1 MGKKRIVVPR
11 YSGKYQDQ
19 GYQGFTGSNFFEH
32 LESQHDPIRQNMQKS
47 QALLDSNEELRNN
60 LQEASD
66 EIDRQEAE
74 NQAHIDALNKK
85 AEEEELAPANA
96 IEAEAKATFEPEK
109 YKGLKDITAKI
120 QELEDLNVPGKRE
133 RDYKTATE
141 DTSILEY
148 PLDYLKEAVIGKA
161 YGAAEF
167 VSHNSSYMTP
177 KQLQELEQLRAK
189 KQTIIRPIVEARLKR
204 NHELVDRIDKEAER
218 WGTFGVGYEAR
229 NLQTANNLAWTERD
243 ELESALEDKN
253 NIFNGFFGHTGNKI
267 KSLLSV
273 GIIPAIDQ
281 FKVAN
286 IMEKQR
292 AGELLTPTEQ
302 TILDAGAYKQDTQKS
317 LGEKGFYS
325 QLGEGLETSV
335 ELGAS
340 MSLSG
345 LATKGAKAAALE
357 ALNVGA
363 ANSFR
368 NLAIKGAINTVDLGA
383 KVAMS
388 PFTYNT
394 YAQKFTSPMVVTQDA
409 NGKEVVLTSK
419 EQKKTFEN
427 DSANAT
433 AVKTQELNAL
443 QKKGEGKSKRAAEI
457 QEELNQ
463 IFDSVNRIYEVDEKG
478 NSTGEIGED
487 VTKWNAAVYAGTESA
502 KEIFSEMFVGH
513 AAGRIGHTA
522 KMKAVGTK
530 LEAFINGVGKILDKV
545 PSIATTKVGKIT
557 SALGYHTNFN
567 EVFQSV
573 PEEFMEEIFTGAVP
587 TYNAEKGEYNMKDY
601 YKQLEQF
608 KDPNFYA
615 QIAAST
621 FLMGGIPATL
631 AAAQHKYNYSKS
643 SDYKAAYDAQKKSM
657 EDLGDFYN
665 KLDKNITDKDLAN
678 SITMRAG
685 NTLYSVPEYEG
696 KVADLRNKGKETEA
710 KRLESMAF
718 QNLAAQAL
726 RTDSLDQFELAM
738 KRMSKNG
745 GLHADTVANVQE
757 ALATTIPAMR
767 DVEFRYSE
775 RPNYEDIQKLATNDQ
790 IHNLDRRQYKEAIAQ
805 TQKEI
810 NDKVDKLREQGHV
823 PASFDVNAHMLNKE
837 LEATPYVTEAGP
849 IEKIPSIVSSVV
861 GEDIDRLVELE
872 AGLAITNE
880 HALKNAENLA
890 YQTNRKNLPAIKA
903 EIKKAKEEAI
913 DAQPQSVRTVED
925 ADKLVRDLVE
935 ATNGETVKI
944 TLVDG
949 TLIVEITNNVTGEVR
964 TEQVT
969 PTISG
974 LAEKKNQLE
983 TQDIIAEAVPGFTP
997 NNVIMS
1003 EVNVPEVVEGSKEMT
1018 PEAQGMVSIGGFNFS
1033 QGGSQGDFDEQA
1045 FSPRE
1050 IDRNI
1055 SEAKKQQMIGTTNTY
1070 ADFLEREL
1078 GKVPTFDDVVK
1089 DLIERSSMKKVDE
1102 AFEVYKLCWELS
1114 GRDVSNAQDV
1124 YNKYLSARE
1133 NFLSI
1138 SGMFFDETEF
1148 VEDTT
1153 NTVVPAIVEASKT
1166 ATFDINNQPV
1176 VKDGTNTSKS
1186 KTSVATPKAAFLG
1199 MEYTTVQTENGEV
1212 NVPVLAQLNESTTI
1226 DNHLV
1231 LDPVFTKVGLKL
1243 EVNVPE
1249 DVDSHPVSQWSLND
1263 ENVLVRETM
1272 SFGDWQK
1279 RNNVEKGSL
1288 RYNNKVPMVASVEGK
1303 GIFLI
1308 HDTDWYN
1315 TKNMSGLD
1323 AQDQMANIKSGKL
1336 QTQNMRGQIL
1346 AGNNTI
1352 EIEERKFGQVFRI
1365 NTLKDNNQPLVLS
1378 EATGDTNLAVA
1389 TGVSNLRAGR
1399 TDQTN
1404 LKLVNQK
1411 DFNPG
1416 QLYEVRK
1423 VNTGEH
1429 IALPVLTNNVANGE
1443 MINDTAYYNTKFAIL
1458 AGIALNHAT
1467 REDVQQALGARSMDL
1482 VKARAIQKAILE
1494 STGIDI
1500 EHAIQN
1506 YINLF
1511 TRVDFKNDQFISNLE
1526 STETKSS
1533 GSLKY
1538 PTGVNYITVEA
1549 SGIIKIANKDGNP
1562 VPRNPK
1568 NPKYDALQGFSY
1580 KSISDKAVGMAF
1592 KIFDENFGGASG
1604 NFRKSSFNASVEHL
1618 GKVIPFHK
1626 ITETGSVL
1634 EYNNAKGTGNTY
1646 DDFIKDNVKSNIKSF
1661 PIKDAEGNTKWI
1673 TDIQPMVYYKSAG
1686 AQVEVERPIEAKANI
1701 EAQKADIEK
1710 RRQEELDNS
1719 SSKFNKTVYHGSK
1732 SKIEGEFKIGEGL
1745 ETIHFTEDKSLA
1757 ESYGKNINEAIIDT
1771 KNPLII
1777 NGKKTDAEFDE
1788 ILDKYTTIT
1797 KEEANGHDSIIIN
1810 IELDN
1815 GKTYNEV
1822 IVFDKSQVKFTDKIN
1837 AKYDAELEALG
1848 QSTTNPAKLA
1858 AEATAEELGA
1868 PVQEVTVVEATV
1880 PVQEKVSIQQAIEA
1894 LPADLKARMSEF
1906 RIEDFSDDA
1915 AFSRRELGAAEVAAI
1930 EGLKN
1935 NQMVG
1940 LTVLQQKQLVNSMFN
1955 EVLAS
1960 ISLKK
1965 GTINVQDILDKVK
1978 NAPSD
1983 LLQPEIDRLK
1993 AFVSQIE
2000 ASGVSAQPLVDNLN
2014 NQAKRLESV
2023 LRQQDKLTSTEVGNK
2038 GDLVRKIQA
2047 FLSED
2052 ITEESTLEDIN
2063 DTGEVDNNYSKDATE
2078 IDVKLSFSSELKV
2091 FFAGVMKK
2099 DPISNKTSRNFSY
2112 LPDYESVDTVIQS
2125 LTEVM
2130 VGLAS
2135 DKQSLLDILET
2146 KQFLPIYGDV
2156 LRKVR
2161 TAPVDIQNQLLY
2173 KMIQSKLDMYMITVS
2188 QKEGAFS
2195 LKVINPN
2202 SSASEVKM
2210 KLEWNANFSNSSLM
2224 KSVQDQRVYDK
2235 AAMEK
2240 LLADIEGLSSIPQ
2253 LSSANLDT
2261 VKPVMEKIGVR
2272 ISDNTLA
2279 RVLDEQ
2285 KNGLYKD
2292 KTGILYLFKTK
2303 IRNAL
2308 NNNKNSEV
2316 SLEEYNPYSDA
2327 KGVINSLIQKEIE
2340 LNGTKVAKSFRTA
2353 GKSIQG
2359 AIQKMMVYEIKEGL
2373 KDPTSQLFQDL
2384 KQIPYSANNY
2394 ILNFLGLEGEVG
2406 DKFRKNF
2413 DIGFVSL
2420 QAIKKMKQKDSG
2432 DKKVNKLTTTDHM
2445 LTQYAFFQNTQREI
2459 GQELPGSRLQFRM
2472 GQMFNPSL
2480 SDKEQMILYTTA
2492 LVDTDYSNY
2501 TVNGSTVVLGDEVND
2516 FVTDQ
2521 IFGSEFD
2528 RIISTFNNP
2537 TNIKNY
2543 DGAAKR
2549 FLSIPKLND
2558 MTFKGKDI
2566 FTAMQEAAHS
2576 PEAVAAI
2583 KAEILEQARGIVKET
2598 IEANVKSKANVAEGK
2613 GTWYEAGF
2621 LTKAGQETQIKYF
2634 DGQYL
2639 ARKRGQNTKLSN
2651 DALAQIAAYDFVVNQ
2666 FLNQH
2671 MTYQLVAGDMALYA
2685 PSVGKATNKSTKRVD
2700 FLKLVKMTGE
2710 SITKRMAMLIAPGSK
2725 LANSKNDKYLQIF
2738 LNDSV
2743 KMTNTAR
2750 ELIKQYY
2757 GSVSEAKERSLQTL
2771 ENLEDILEQ
2780 LYKGASTSEATKRA
2794 IETVK
2799 NDMDS
2804 VLKELA
2810 SSNPEISGYFSI
2822 EGTDAQE
2829 YTTWKEHVDV
2839 LFRQGRLTE
2848 KDQAILQSAYKKLE
2862 KGEDLNQEELSV
2874 VMNPIKPVYSGNNTF
2889 NKDGKP
2895 NVNRIVYIKS
2905 SSFPLLPQLTRDFK
2919 LDKVRQHMEDL
2930 QSLHGKN
2937 VRLSYQTANKVG
2949 AIDTKLTVDDLYHST
2964 FDEVM
2969 KGNLGDSYLEL
2980 DRDNFRIQQD
2990 TPYKTAKNLKA
3001 GKDDSTTM
3009 GSQMWKIILG
3019 NGINKITEKVFPNI
3033 FDTAL
3038 IAHINTLVG
3047 DKPIIPSNGM
3057 VSGKDLDQI
3066 KFHAEKM
3073 YFDIQ
3078 KQALMEELGIGENGL
3093 PIDRSETIKK
3103 VHELLLK
3110 ETASGQYPEAVMDN
3124 LGLVKD
3130 QAEAEFLL
3138 PIWLSNSSNKFES
3151 LLQSIITTRLIKI
3164 KLPGNQHISAS
3175 SEGFARVTNLEEI
3188 DTKVKSGVVW
3198 VDPNHTGDLKAT
3210 TVDGKL
3216 KEAEVLIQSKFRVT
3230 KDGKTKL
3237 VDLTKAPYS
3246 SLVDGRLVLNKEM
3259 IEDALLSN
3267 FSFRIPTSSHQS
3279 GAILKVVGFLPE
3291 ASGDMLV
3298 VPKEQTV
3305 QLGEDYDVDK
3315 RTLYKSNYVVGKD
3328 GKITKQLYDEK
3339 ARSKD
3344 KAKVL
3349 ENAMIDIYKAV
3360 YQSPSVEVQ
3369 KKINKILSFD
3379 VASDTANLIN
3389 NKVNSSKDE
3398 SNFTTYSDE
3407 YQREQMKLGA
3417 DGKTGIGGHS
3427 NAVTAQAQME
3437 RLEHPLR
3444 LSKKEPV
3451 KAFKTNSAGELIG
3464 QGRTV
3469 FMSDPIPSRLT
3480 IGDLTSDGVL
3490 GKVKT
3495 LDGSRSIGDVHT
3507 ENQNS
3512 STDNIKAQ
3520 IMGKRNE
3527 NPYTM
3532 NVLIQLTFRGFDQA
3546 KLTIPN
3552 SDKLTEVQVP
3562 SLFIAQPILRR
3573 YVELQEQAKSLTS
3586 DFSANKEKDIL
3597 NKLIEEFNTDSHK
3610 ISRDNEGN
3618 VDPIKFLDDKLYASA
3633 SKKMTGDALYTN
3645 LVKESAESDIQL
3657 AVLQKFFEIDREA
3670 KLLTKYT
3677 GMLNLSTSGLG
3688 ISYFNVLDRIQ
3699 TLNEMG
3705 EEDNIE
3711 NIRDL
3716 VGDFIHK
3723 DQFVDYETGLPPVDK
3738 RGYTLIGDYFIKPT
3752 TTEGTML
3759 IQALSSAESIMDPLF
3774 PYKQSIIDESIENV
3788 LALKGDK
3795 LGKAKKL
3802 ELRYQIKDA
3811 LKDFM
3816 YSIPSLGIFQ
3826 GDINKERQRL
3836 FFDTPTNTSLAKYLK
3851 ETVESGKH
3859 PLLEN
3864 NELIKNLGFDGI
3876 SIIGAPSIIKHI
3888 SSTNTNF
3895 DRTDEYNAYLEL
3907 LQDDKT
3913 IIGEFNGEVMTP
3925 RKLAQDLASYA
3936 YLANNESGAV
3946 GFRDFIN
3953 VKYLEAI
3960 GVSKNMR
3967 DVTKDLG
3974 LLRQQISNFITQ
3986 FFQHNPQEARPIS
3999 KKSKLTTFKLTNPE
4013 AKIEE
4018 PHLFFQNLEEFAL
4031 DGVTDAYVS
4040 IEDNSIEKSTKGY
4053 RLYQRVGNRYVRI
4066 PVLGSFGY
4074 NEYNPDS
4081 INQKSLMYP
4090 GVGRDITQEQPL
4102 SKQITGVNI
4111 EEALDTS
4118 DGVVSVL
4125 EQFNESPN
4133 AKYKEFAKKLAPFI
4147 DNGTKIVIED
4157 KVING
4162 NVLNTGVYL
4171 KSDNTIYLS
4180 PSIVDKLTQAHPENT
4195 MDILEEVVME
4205 EIVHSITIAQ
4215 LDKFGTKTGST
4226 YTPNEDAPSSITR
4239 LAKLF
4244 NVAQAAL
4251 PYNETTGE
4259 NYYTKDIYEFVAG
4272 AFVSD
4277 SFKESLDNATHNGKS
4292 MFEHFKDIIASL
4304 LRTVTGSTYSDEV
4317 INSVYELLD
4326 YTKAEHIE
4334 SSSKNPIETL
4344 KKGDD
4349 KLEEELS
4356 KLEPKVDITNLK
4368 AASNYSE
4375 DNAKRLIGMLDNGST
4390 FTITPTKVRVKGS
4403 AEYLYMQDVLAHLG
4417 TLAKQQGVLPTDLVD
4432 IKTIDENTQTVK
4444 MKPKAVAP
4452 VTTSIGG
4459 FNFSSGGPDN
4469 YSAQEFRLP
4478 EIKKCK

>member
-1 MGKKRIVVPR
+1 MGKKRYTDDQYAGYAGGYGGQGLQSFRAVKDQAALARTQSITDQLAVDEE
-11 YSGKYQDQ
+11 YQANLKEMQ
-19 GYQGFTGSNFFEH
+19 EH
-32 LESQHDPIRQNMQKS
+32 EAQL
-47 QALLDSNEELRNN
+47 QAEEDA
-60 LQEASD
+60 Q
-66 EIDRQEAE
+66 
-74 NQAHIDALNKK
+74 IDALNKQ
-85 AEEEELAPANA
+85 AEEEALAPTNA
-96 IEAEAKATFEPEK
+96 IEAEAKATFQPDQ
-109 YKGLKDITAKI
+109 YKGLKDITARI
-120 QELEDLNVPGKRE
+120 QELEDLNTVGKAE
-133 RDYKTATE
+133 RGYKAATK
-141 DTSILEY
+141 DTKFTEA
-148 PLDYLKEAVIGKA
+148 PVDYLVEGIVGKTL
-161 YGAAEF
+161 GLAELL
-167 VSHNSSYMTP
+167 TP
-177 KQLQELEQLRAK
+177 NAPFMDKKQEKELEQLRAK
-189 KQTIIRPIVEARLKR
+189 KNTIVRPIVEARLKR
-204 NHELVDRIDKEAER
+204 NDELVKRIEKEAER

-243 ELESALEDKN
+243 ELESVLDEKN

-286 IMEKQR
+286 VMEKQR

-335 ELGAS
+335 ELGAG
-340 MSLSG
+340 MGMTSG
-345 LATKGAKAAALE
+345 VTKGAKAAALE
-357 ALNVGA
+357 AFNVGA
-363 ANSFR
+363 ANTIK
-368 NLAIKGAINTVDLGA
+368 NMAVKGAVGAAELGA
-383 KVAMS
+383 QVLIT
-388 PFTYNT
+388 PFTYNQ

-409 NGKEVVLTSK
+409 AGKEVILTSK
-419 EQKKTFEN
+419 PQKEAFERQAANSTAILTERLNRLQKDGQGESKEAADVQDQLNQVFEN
-427 DSANAT
+427 
-433 AVKTQELNAL
+433 V
-443 QKKGEGKSKRAAEI
+443 SKIYDPETH
-457 QEELNQ
+457 Q
-463 IFDSVNRIYEVDEKG
+463 IPEDITKG
-478 NSTGEIGED
+478 N
-487 VTKWNAAVYAGTESA
+487 AAIYATTESA
-502 KEIFSEMFVGH
+502 KEIASEMWVGPL
-513 AAGRIGHTA
+513 AGKAGHGF
-522 KMKAVGTK
+522 KKAIAGTSA
-530 LEAFINGVGKILDKV
+530 EAFTNGVGKIINKV
-545 PSIATTKVGKIT
+545 TPSISTTQVGKIT

-573 PEEFMEEIFTGAVP
+573 PEEFMEELVTGVIP
-587 TYNAEKGEYNMKDY
+587 TYNAEKGEYNIKDY
-601 YKQLEQF
+601 YQQLEQF

-621 FLMGGIPATL
+621 FLMGGIPASL

-643 SDYKAAYDAQKKSM
+643 SDYKSAYDAQKKSM
-657 EDLGDFYN
+657 EDLGDFYG
-665 KLDKNITDKDLAN
+665 KLDKNITDKDLAD

-710 KRLESMAF
+710 KMLEGMAF

-726 RTDSLDQFELAM
+726 RTNSLDQFELAM

-745 GLHADTVANVQE
+745 GLHTDTVTNVQE

-775 RPNYEDIQKLATNDQ
+775 RPNYEDIQKLSTNDQ
-790 IHNLDRRQYKEAIAQ
+790 IHNLDRRHYKDAIAKTEQ
-805 TQKEI
+805 SIK
-810 NDKVDKLREQGHV
+810 DKIAKLKEQGHIAEDFNIDTLMGTKTED
-823 PASFDVNAHMLNKE
+823 ASFSKE
-837 LEATPYVTEAGP
+837 EGVTS
-849 IEKIPSIVSSVV
+849 IPAVVSSLV
-861 GEDIDRLVELE
+861 GEDLDRLVELQ

-880 HALKNAENLA
+880 HALKNMENLA

-903 EIKKAKEEAI
+903 EMKRAKEVAI
-913 DAQPQSVRTVED
+913 DAQPQSVKTVED
-925 ADKLVRDLVE
+925 ADALVRELVE
-935 ATNGETVKI
+935 ATDEEVVK
-944 TLVDG
+944 TTSVDG
-949 TLIVEITNNVTGEVR
+949 TPIVEITNNVTGEVR

-969 PTISG
+969 PTISS

-983 TQDIIAEAVPGFTP
+983 TQEIIAEAVPGFTP
-997 NNVIMS
+997 NNVTMP
-1003 EVNVPEVVEGSKEMT
+1003 EVNVPEIIEGSKEMT

-1033 QGGSQGDFDEQA
+1033 QGGSQGDFEEQA

-1102 AFEVYKLCWELS
+1102 AFEVYKLGWELS

-1133 NFLSI
+1133 NFLSM

-1153 NTVVPAIVEASKT
+1153 NTVVPAIVETSKT

-1231 LDPVFTKVGLKL
+1231 LDPAFTKVGLKL

-1263 ENVLVRETM
+1263 ENVLIKETM

-1378 EATGDTNLAVA
+1378 ETTGDTNLAVA

-1526 STETKSS
+1526 STELKSS

-1592 KIFDENFGGASG
+1592 KVFDENFGGATG

-1618 GKVIPFHK
+1618 GKTIPFHK

-1634 EYNNAKGTGNTY
+1634 EFNNAKGNSNTY
-1646 DDFIKDNVKSNIKSF
+1646 DAFIKDNVKSNIKSF

-1686 AQVEVERPIEAKANI
+1686 ANVEVERPA
-1701 EAQKADIEK
+1701 
-1710 RRQEELDNS
+1710 EE
-1719 SSKFNKTVYHGSK
+1719 SKV
-1732 SKIEGEFKIGEGL
+1732 E
-1745 ETIHFTEDKSLA
+1745 
-1757 ESYGKNINEAIIDT
+1757 
-1771 KNPLII
+1771 
-1777 NGKKTDAEFDE
+1777 
-1788 ILDKYTTIT
+1788 
-1797 KEEANGHDSIIIN
+1797 
-1810 IELDN
+1810 
-1815 GKTYNEV
+1815 
-1822 IVFDKSQVKFTDKIN
+1822 
-1837 AKYDAELEALG
+1837 
-1848 QSTTNPAKLA
+1848 PAKLA
-1858 AEATAEELGA
+1858 TEATAEELGA

-1880 PVQEKVSIQQAIEA
+1880 PVVEKVSIQQAIEA

-2000 ASGVSAQPLVDNLN
+2000 ASGVSAQPLIDNLN

-2052 ITEESTLEDIN
+2052 ITEEATLEDIN
-2063 DTGEVDNNYSKDATE
+2063 DTGEIENDFSATALE
-2078 IDVKLSFSSELKV
+2078 KDVKLSFSSNLKV

-2099 DPISNKTSRNFSY
+2099 DPMSNKTSRNFSY

-2135 DKQSLLDILET
+2135 DKQSLLDVLEQ

-2161 TAPVDIQNQLLY
+2161 TAPTDIQNELLY
-2173 KMIQSKLDMYMITVS
+2173 KMIQSKLDMYMVTVS

-2195 LKVINPN
+2195 LRVINPN

-2240 LLADIEGLSSIPQ
+2240 LLADIEGLSSIPH
-2253 LSSANLDT
+2253 LSSGDLDT
-2261 VKPVMEKIGVR
+2261 VKPIIEKIGVR

-2292 KTGILYLFKTK
+2292 KTGILYLFKTE

-2373 KDPTSQLFQDL
+2373 KDPTSKLFQDL

-2445 LTQYAFFQNTQREI
+2445 LTQYAFFQNTQKEI
-2459 GQELPGSRLQFRM
+2459 GQQLPGSRLQFRM

-2501 TVNGSTVVLGDEVND
+2501 TVNGSAVVLGDEVND

-2583 KAEILEQARGIVKET
+2583 KAEVLEQARGIVKET

-2685 PSVGKATNKSTKRVD
+2685 PSIGKATNKATKKVD

-2780 LYKGASTSEATKRA
+2780 LYKGASTSEATKKA
-2794 IETVK
+2794 ISGVK
-2799 NDMDS
+2799 DEMDS

-2810 SSNPEISGYFSI
+2810 NSNPDISGYFSI

-2874 VMNPIKPVYSGNNTF
+2874 VMNPIKPVYSGNNSFTDV
-2889 NKDGKP
+2889 NGKP

-3315 RTLYKSNYVVGKD
+3315 RTLYKSNYIVGKD

-3349 ENAMIDIYKAV
+3349 ENAMIDIYKSV

-3369 KKINKILSFD
+3369 KKVNKILSFD

-3437 RLEHPLR
+3437 RLENPLQ
-3444 LSKKEPV
+3444 LLKTVYEAIPGSLKKRKVVVP
-3451 KAFKTNSAGELIG
+3451 AT
-3464 QGRTV
+3464 
-3469 FMSDPIPSRLT
+3469 LT
-3480 IGDLTSDGVL
+3480 IGDLVSDGEL

-3495 LDGSRSIGDVHT
+3495 IDGSRSIGDVHT

-3546 KLTIPN
+3546 KFTIPN
-3552 SDKLTEVQVP
+3552 GDKLKEVQVP

-3597 NKLIEEFNTDSHK
+3597 NKLIEEFNVDKHDIKRDS
-3610 ISRDNEGN
+3610 DGN
-3618 VDPIKFLDDKLYASA
+3618 VDPLKFLDDKLYATA
-3633 SKKMTGDALYTN
+3633 SSKMTGDALYTN

-3738 RGYTLIGDYFIKPT
+3738 RGYTLIGDYYIKPT

-3759 IQALSSAESIMDPLF
+3759 VQALSSAESIMDPLF
-3774 PYKQSIIDESIENV
+3774 PYKQSIIEESIENV
-3788 LALKGDK
+3788 LALKGENI
-3795 LGKAKKL
+3795 GKKRKL

-3816 YSIPSLGIFQ
+3816 YAIPSLGMFQ

-3836 FFDTPTNTSLAKYLK
+3836 FFDTEGNTSLAKYLK
-3851 ETVESGKH
+3851 DTIESGNH

-3907 LQDDKT
+3907 LQDDST
-3913 IIGEFNGEVMTP
+3913 IIGEYNGEVMTP

-3974 LLRQQISNFITQ
+3974 SLSQQVSNFTTQ

-3999 KKSKLTTFKLTNPE
+3999 KKTKLTTFKLTNPE

-4031 DGVTDAYVS
+4031 DGISDAYVS
-4040 IEDNSIEKSTKGY
+4040 IEDNTVEKSTKGY

-4102 SKQITGVNI
+4102 SRQITGVNV

-4125 EQFNESPN
+4125 EQFNASPN
-4133 AKYKEFAKKLAPFI
+4133 AKYKEFAQKLAPFI
-4147 DNGTKIVIED
+4147 DNGTKITIED

-4171 KSDNTIYLS
+4171 KSENTIYIS
-4180 PSIVDKLTQAHPENT
+4180 PSIIDKLTQEYPENT

-4215 LDKFGTKTGST
+4215 LDKFGTKSGST
-4226 YTPNEDAPSSITR
+4226 YTPNENAPAFITR

-4244 NVAQAAL
+4244 TVAQATL
-4251 PYNETTGE
+4251 PYNEETGE

-4277 SFKESLDNATHNGKS
+4277 SFKEALDGATYNGKS
-4292 MFEHFKDIIASL
+4292 MFDHFKDIIASL

-4326 YTKAEHIE
+4326 YTKAEQAKA
-4334 SSSKNPIETL
+4334 SSKNPIETM

-4349 KLEEELS
+4349 KLENKLD
-4356 KLEPKVDITNLK
+4356 KLEPKTSITNLK
-4368 AASNYSE
+4368 TATNYSE
-4375 DNAKRLIGMLDNGST
+4375 DNSKRLITMLDAGT
-4390 FTITPTKVRVKGS
+4390 EFTITPSKKRVGGS
-4403 AEYLYMQDVLAHLG
+4403 AEYLYMQDVLNHLG
-4417 TLAKQQGVLPTDLVD
+4417 AIAKQQGVAPTDLVD
-4432 IKTIDENTQTVK
+4432 IKTIDENTQTIK
-4444 MKPKAVAP
+4444 IKPKASVAP
-4452 VTTSIGG
+4452 VTSIGG

>member
-1 MGKKRIVVPR
+1 MGKKRYTDNQYAGYAGGYGGQGLQSFRAVKDTAALAKTESVVDQLAMDEE
-11 YSGKYQDQ
+11 YQA
-19 GYQGFTGSNFFEH
+19 
-32 LESQHDPIRQNMQKS
+32 NMKEIQDHEAAI
-47 QALLDSNEELRNN
+47 QAEE
-60 LQEASD
+60 
-66 EIDRQEAE
+66 
-74 NQAHIDALNKK
+74 DAQIELLNKQ
-85 AEEEELAPANA
+85 AEEETLTPTNA
-96 IEAEAKATFEPEK
+96 VEVEAKATFEPDQ
-109 YKGLKDITAKI
+109 YKGLKDITARI
-120 QELEDLNVPGKRE
+120 QQLEDLNTVGKTE
-133 RDYKTATE
+133 RAYKAVTKDTKLTESPVDYISEVIVGKTLGLAE
-141 DTSILEY
+141 LLS
-148 PLDYLKEAVIGKA
+148 PNAA
-161 YGAAEF
+161 YMSE
-167 VSHNSSYMTP
+167 
-177 KQLQELEQLRAK
+177 KQSKELEQLRAK
-189 KQTIIRPIVEARLKR
+189 KNTIIRPIVEARLKR
-204 NHELVDRIDKEAER
+204 NDELVKRIDKEAER

-229 NLQTANNLAWTERD
+229 NLQTANNLAWAERD
-243 ELESALEDKN
+243 ELESSLDEKN

-273 GIIPAIDQ
+273 GVIPAIDSY
-281 FKVAN
+281 KVARV
-286 IMEKQR
+286 MEKQR

-317 LGEKGFYS
+317 IGEKGFYS
-325 QLGEGLETSV
+325 QLGEGLETSL
-335 ELGAS
+335 ELG
-340 MSLSG
+340 MGMGIGSG
-345 LATKGAKAAALE
+345 VTKGAKALALE
-357 ALNVGA
+357 AFNVGA
-363 ANSFR
+363 ANT
-368 NLAIKGAINTVDLGA
+368 IKNIGVKTAVGAIDLGA
-383 KVAMS
+383 QVAMT
-388 PFTYNT
+388 PFTYNQ

-409 NGKEVVLTSK
+409 EGREVILTSK
-419 EQKKTFEN
+419 PQKEAFEKQ
-427 DSANAT
+427 SMNAT
-433 AVKTQELNAL
+433 AVVTEKLNRL
-443 QKKGEGKSKRAAEI
+443 QKAGQGNSKEAAEL
-457 QEELNQ
+457 QTQLNQ
-463 IFDSVNRIYEVDEKG
+463 IFDSMSRIYDPETHKV
-478 NSTGEIGED
+478 SED
-487 VTKWNAAVYAGTESA
+487 ITKSNAAIYAATESA
-502 KEIFSEMFVGH
+502 KEIASEMWVGPLAGKTGHSLKKAIAGTNAETFV
-513 AAGRIGHTA
+513 
-522 KMKAVGTK
+522 
-530 LEAFINGVGKILDKV
+530 NGVGKVLNKV
-545 PSIATTKVGKIT
+545 TPSISTTKVGKIT

-573 PEEFMEEIFTGAVP
+573 PEEFMEELVTGVVP
-587 TYNAEKGEYNMKDY
+587 TYNAEKGEYNIKDY
-601 YKQLEQF
+601 YQQLEQF

-621 FLMGGIPATL
+621 ILMGGIPAAL
-631 AAAQHKYNYSKS
+631 AAAQHKVNYKAS
-643 SDYKAAYDAQKKSM
+643 SDYREAYDAQKKSM
-657 EDLGDFYN
+657 EDLGDFYG
-665 KLDKNITDKDLAN
+665 KLDKNTTDKELAD

-685 NTLYSVPEYEG
+685 NTLYSVPQYEG

-710 KRLESMAF
+710 KMLESMAF

-726 RTDSLDQFELAM
+726 RTNSLDEFELAM
-738 KRMSKNG
+738 KRMTKNG
-745 GLHADTVANVQE
+745 GLHEDTVTNAQE
-757 ALATTIPAMR
+757 ALATTIPNMR
-767 DVEFRYSE
+767 DVEFRYKE
-775 RPNYEDIQKLATNDQ
+775 RPNYETIQRLATNDQ
-790 IHNLDRRQYKEAIAQ
+790 VHSLDNKHYKEAITK
-805 TQKEI
+805 TQKSI
-810 NDKVDKLREQGHV
+810 SDKVAKLKEQGHV
-823 PASFDVNAHMLNKE
+823 PESFDVHNILNTQLVE
-837 LEATPYVTEAGP
+837 TIPYVTEEGP
-849 IEKIPSIVSSVV
+849 NKEIPTVVNSIV
-861 GEDIDRLVELE
+861 GEDLDRLVELQ

-880 HALKNAENLA
+880 HAIKNTEELA
-890 YQTNRKNLPAIKA
+890 YQTNRKNLSAIKA
-903 EIKKAKEEAI
+903 KLKKAQEEAI
-913 DAQPQSVRTVED
+913 DAQPQAIRTIED
-925 ADKLVRDLVE
+925 ADALTRDLVE
-935 ATNGETVKI
+935 ATEEESVEVKN
-944 TLVDG
+944 VDG
-949 TLIVEITNNVTGEVR
+949 IPIVEVTNTTTGEVR
-964 TEQVT
+964 VEQST
-969 PTISG
+969 PTIAG

-983 TQDIIAEAVPGFTP
+983 TQVILADVVPEFTP
-997 NNVIMS
+997 NNVTMP
-1003 EVNVPEVVEGSKEMT
+1003 EVNIPEVIEGSKEMT
-1018 PEAQGMVSIGGFNFS
+1018 PEASGMISIGGFNFS
-1033 QGGSQGDFDEQA
+1033 QGGFDEQA

-1050 IDRNI
+1050 IDKNI
-1055 SEAKKQQMIGTTNTY
+1055 SNAKKQQMISTTNTY

-1078 GKVPTFDDVVK
+1078 SKTPTFDDVVK

-1102 AFEVYKLCWELS
+1102 AFEVYKLGWELS
-1114 GRDVSNAQDV
+1114 GRDVSNAQEV

-1133 NFLSI
+1133 NFLDMA
-1138 SGMFFDETEF
+1138 GMFFDTEEF

-1153 NTVVPAIVEASKT
+1153 NTVVPAIIESSKI
-1166 ATFDINNQPV
+1166 ATFDINNQPI

-1186 KTSVATPKAAFLG
+1186 KTSIATPKAAFLG

-1231 LDPVFTKVGLKL
+1231 LDPTFTKVGLKL
-1243 EVNVPE
+1243 EVKVPE
-1249 DVDSHPVSQWSLND
+1249 NVDSHPVSQWTLND
-1263 ENVLVRETM
+1263 ENVLVKETM
-1272 SFGDWQK
+1272 SFGDWAK
-1279 RNNVEKGSL
+1279 RNNATPGSL
-1288 RYNNKVPMVASVEGK
+1288 KYNNKVPMVASVEGK

-1315 TKNMSGLD
+1315 TKNMSGID
-1323 AQDQMANIKSGKL
+1323 TADQMANIKSGKM
-1336 QTQNMRGQIL
+1336 QTQNIRGQIL

-1365 NTLKDNNQPLVLS
+1365 NTLKENNQPLVLS
-1378 EATGDTNLAVA
+1378 EATGDTNLAIA

-1404 LKLVNQK
+1404 LKFVNQK

-1429 IALPVLTNNVANGE
+1429 IALPVLTNNVVNGE

-1458 AGIALNHAT
+1458 AGITLNHAT
-1467 REDVQQALGARSMDL
+1467 RPDVLSQLEARSMDL
-1482 VKARAIQKAILE
+1482 VKARAIQKSVME

-1500 EHAIQN
+1500 EHSIQN

-1511 TRVDFKNDQFISNLE
+1511 ARVDFKNDQFISNLE
-1526 STETKSS
+1526 SIETKKDSVN
-1533 GSLKY
+1533 LKY
-1538 PTGVNYITVEA
+1538 PVGVNYITVEA

-1568 NPKYDALQGFSY
+1568 NPKYDALQGFNY
-1580 KSISDKAVGMAF
+1580 KSMSDRAVAMAF
-1592 KIFDENFGGASG
+1592 KVFDENFGGATG

-1618 GKVIPFHK
+1618 GKHIPFHK

-1634 EYNNAKGTGNTY
+1634 EYKNAKGTGNTY

-1661 PIKDAEGNTKWI
+1661 PIKNAEGNTKWI

-1686 AQVEVERPIEAKANI
+1686 ANVEIERPVEATQVE
-1701 EAQKADIEK
+1701 
-1710 RRQEELDNS
+1710 
-1719 SSKFNKTVYHGSK
+1719 
-1732 SKIEGEFKIGEGL
+1732 
-1745 ETIHFTEDKSLA
+1745 
-1757 ESYGKNINEAIIDT
+1757 
-1771 KNPLII
+1771 
-1777 NGKKTDAEFDE
+1777 
-1788 ILDKYTTIT
+1788 
-1797 KEEANGHDSIIIN
+1797 
-1810 IELDN
+1810 
-1815 GKTYNEV
+1815 
-1822 IVFDKSQVKFTDKIN
+1822 
-1837 AKYDAELEALG
+1837 
-1848 QSTTNPAKLA
+1848 PAKLA
-1858 AEATAEELGA
+1858 TEATAKELD
-1868 PVQEVTVVEATV
+1868 QEIREVPVVEATI
-1880 PVQEKVSIQQAIEA
+1880 PTKEKVSIQEAINS
-1894 LPADLKARMSEF
+1894 LPQDLRDRMSEF
-1906 RIEDFSDDA
+1906 RIEDFNDDVT
-1915 AFSRRELGAAEVAAI
+1915 FSRRELGTAEVNAI

-1935 NQMVG
+1935 NQMIG

-1978 NAPSD
+1978 NAPND

-2000 ASGVSAQPLVDNLN
+2000 TSGVSAQPLIDNLN

-2023 LRQQDKLTSTEVGNK
+2023 LKQQDKLTSTEVGNK

-2052 ITEESTLEDIN
+2052 ITEETTLEDIN
-2063 DTGEVDNNYSKDATE
+2063 DTGETENDFSATALE
-2078 IDVKLSFSSELKV
+2078 KDVKLSFSSNLKV

-2099 DPISNKTSRNFSY
+2099 DPVSNKTARNFSY

-2135 DKQSLLDILET
+2135 DKQSLLDVLET

-2161 TAPVDIQNQLLY
+2161 TAPTDIQNELLY
-2173 KMIQSKLDMYMITVS
+2173 KMIQSKLDMYMVTVN

-2224 KSVQDQRVYDK
+2224 KSIKDQRVYDK
-2235 AAMEK
+2235 PAMEK

-2261 VKPVMEKIGVR
+2261 VKPIMERIGVR
-2272 ISDNTLA
+2272 ISDSTLS
-2279 RVLDEQ
+2279 RILDEQ

-2292 KTGILYLFKTK
+2292 KTGILYLFKVD

-2308 NNNKNSEV
+2308 NNNKDSEV
-2316 SLEEYNPYSDA
+2316 LLEDNNPYTDA

-2340 LNGTKVAKSFRTA
+2340 INGTKVAKSFRTA

-2445 LTQYAFFQNTQREI
+2445 LTQYAFFQNTQKEI
-2459 GQELPGSRLQFRM
+2459 GQQLPGSSLQFRM

-2501 TVNGSTVVLGDEVND
+2501 TINGSAVVLGEDVND

-2521 IFGSEFD
+2521 VFGSEFD

-2549 FLSIPKLND
+2549 FLSIPKLNNI
-2558 MTFKGKDI
+2558 TFKGKDI

-2576 PEAVAAI
+2576 PAAVEVV
-2583 KAEILEQARGIVKET
+2583 KAEVLNQARSVVKET
-2598 IEANVKSKANVAEGK
+2598 LEANVKSKVNIAEGK
-2613 GTWYEAGF
+2613 GSWYEAGF
-2621 LTKAGQETQIKYF
+2621 LIKSGQETQIKYF

-2639 ARKRGQNTKLSN
+2639 ARKRGNNTKISN

-2685 PSVGKATNKSTKRVD
+2685 PSIGKATNKATKKVD

-2725 LANSKNDKYLQIF
+2725 LANSKGDKYLQIF

-2743 KMTNTAR
+2743 KMTSTAR

-2757 GSVSEAKERSLQTL
+2757 GTVSESKERSLQTL

-2780 LYKGASTSEATKRA
+2780 LYKGASTSEATKKA
-2794 IETVK
+2794 ISNVK
-2799 NDMDS
+2799 DDMDA

-2810 SSNPEISGYFSI
+2810 QSNPDISGYFSI

-2848 KDQAILQSAYKKLE
+2848 KDQNILQSAYKKLE
-2862 KGEDLNQEELSV
+2862 RGEDLNQDELSV
-2874 VMNPIKPVYSGNNTF
+2874 VMNPIKPVYSGNNMF
-2889 NKDGKP
+2889 NDNTGKP

-2905 SSFPLLPQLTRDFK
+2905 SSFPLLPQLTRDFQ
-2919 LDKVRQHMEDL
+2919 LDKIRQHMENL

-2969 KGNLGDSYLEL
+2969 KGNLGNSFLEL

-3019 NGINKITEKVFPNI
+3019 NGINKISEKVFPNI
-3033 FDTAL
+3033 FDQAL
-3038 IAHINTLVG
+3038 IAHINMLVG

-3078 KQALMEELGIGENGL
+3078 KQSLMDELGIGTNGL

-3175 SEGFARVTNLEEI
+3175 SEGFSRVTNMDDV
-3188 DTKVKSGVVW
+3188 DTSIKSGVVW

-3237 VDLTKAPYS
+3237 IDLTKAPYS
-3246 SLVDGRLVLNKEM
+3246 NMVDGRLILNKEM

-3315 RTLYKSNYVVGKD
+3315 RTLYKSNYVVDKD
-3328 GKITKQLYDEK
+3328 GKIIKQLYNEK

-3349 ENAMIDIYKAV
+3349 ENAMIDIYKSV

-3369 KKINKILSFD
+3369 KKVNKILSFD

-3398 SNFTTYSDE
+3398 SNFSTYTDE

-3437 RLEHPLR
+3437 RLAKPLI
-3444 LSKKEPV
+3444 LKKKEPI
-3451 KAFKTNSAGELIG
+3451 KAFKTNSAGQMIG

-3469 FMSDPIPSRLT
+3469 FMSEYRNSELV
-3480 IGDLTSDGVL
+3480 IGDLVSNGIL
-3490 GKVKT
+3490 GAVST
-3495 LDGSRSIGDVHT
+3495 LDGARSVGDVHT

-3512 STDNIKAQ
+3512 ATDNIKAQ

-3546 KLTIPN
+3546 KFTIPN
-3552 SDKLTEVQVP
+3552 SSKLTEVQVP

-3573 YVELQEQAKSLTS
+3573 YVELQEQSKSLTS
-3586 DFSANKEKDIL
+3586 DFTANKEKAIL
-3597 NKLIEEFNTDSHK
+3597 NQLIEEFNIDKHEIK
-3610 ISRDNEGN
+3610 RDGEGN
-3618 VDPIKFLDDKLYASA
+3618 IDGLKFLDDKLYASA

-3657 AVLQKFFEIDREA
+3657 AVLQKFFEIDKEA

-3705 EEDNIE
+3705 EEESISNV
-3711 NIRDL
+3711 RDL
-3716 VGDFIHK
+3716 VGDFIH
-3723 DQFVDYETGLPPVDK
+3723 VDTFIDPETGLVPEDK
-3738 RGYTLIGDYFIKPT
+3738 GGYTLIGDYYIKPT

-3759 IQALSSAESIMDPLF
+3759 VQALSSAESIMDPLF

-3788 LALKGDK
+3788 LALKGENI
-3795 LGKAKKL
+3795 GKKRKL

-3826 GDINKERQRL
+3826 GDINQERQRL
-3836 FFDTPTNTSLAKYLK
+3836 FFDTPNNTSLAKYLK
-3851 ETVESGKH
+3851 ETIESGNH

-3888 SSTNTNF
+3888 SGTNTNF

-3907 LQDDKT
+3907 LQDNST
-3913 IIGEFNGEVMTP
+3913 ILGEFNGEVMTP

-3974 LLRQQISNFITQ
+3974 SLSQQVSNFTTQ

-3999 KKSKLTTFKLTNPE
+3999 RKSKLSTFKMTNPE

-4018 PHLFFQNLEEFAL
+4018 PHTFFQNLEEFAME
-4031 DGVTDAYVS
+4031 GVTDAFVT

-4053 RLYQRVGNRYVRI
+4053 RLYQKVGNRYVRI
-4066 PVLGSFGY
+4066 PVLGSFGF

-4090 GVGRDITQEQPL
+4090 SVGRDIVQEQPI
-4102 SKQITGVNI
+4102 SKQITGVNV

-4125 EQFNESPN
+4125 EQFNASPN
-4133 AKYKEFAKKLAPFI
+4133 ARYKEFAQKLAPFI
-4147 DNGTKIVIED
+4147 DNSTKISIED
-4157 KVING
+4157 KIING
-4162 NVLNTGVYL
+4162 NVLNTGVYE
-4171 KSDNTIYLS
+4171 KSSNTIFIS
-4180 PSIVDKLTQAHPENT
+4180 PSIIDKLTQTHPENT

-4205 EIVHSITIAQ
+4205 ELVHSMTISQ
-4215 LDKFGTKTGST
+4215 LDKFGTKLGSV
-4226 YTPNEDAPSSITR
+4226 YTPNEDAPAFITR
-4239 LAKLF
+4239 LSKLF
-4244 NVAQAAL
+4244 TVAQATL
-4251 PYNETTGE
+4251 PYNEITGE

-4277 SFKESLDNATHNGKS
+4277 SFKESLDSATYNGKS
-4292 MFEHFKDIIASL
+4292 MFEHFKNIIASL
-4304 LRTVTGSTYSDEV
+4304 LRTITGSTYSDEV
-4317 INSVYELLD
+4317 VNSVYELLD
-4326 YTKAEHIE
+4326 YTKPEHIE
-4334 SSSKNPIETL
+4334 ASSKNPMETL

-4349 KLEEELS
+4349 KIEEELD
-4356 KLEPKVDITNLK
+4356 KLTPKTSITNLK
-4368 AASNYSE
+4368 TSGNYSE
-4375 DNAKRLIGMLDNGST
+4375 DNSKRLLVMLDNGT
-4390 FTITPTKVRVKGS
+4390 EFTITPSKKRLGGS
-4403 AEYLYMQDVLAHLG
+4403 AEYLYMQDILAHLG
-4417 TLAKQQGVLPTDLVD
+4417 VLAKQQGVTPTDLVD
-4432 IKTIDENTQTVK
+4432 IKTIDENTQTIK
-4444 MKPKAVAP
+4444 MKPKTVVAA
-4452 VTTSIGG
+4452 TISIGG
-4459 FNFSSGGPDN
+4459 FNFSSGGPDS